1 MRSTIIAVRSQTA
14 LGAAIGVA
22 FALFTAPIGAQA
34 SPPKGTAR
42 NGAAAKPVAP
52 PTLSGIW
59 TGTATVPLPDSAIVV
74 PVIYTFTQAG
84 TTIGGTAVVPGQGS
98 GAISNV
104 IRTGT
109 RLQFRVTAPE
119 NRLLDHDGTFAAD
132 GSLEGMVNMNN
143 QPVAK
148 FKIAP
153 KAAAKPAK

>member
-1 MRSTIIAVRSQTA
+1 MRSFADVSCARSSFVVVLGVVAALCGPSLHAQSAAPKAKAGAV
-14 LGAAIGVA
+14 GA
-22 FALFTAPIGAQA
+22 
-34 SPPKGTAR
+34 K
-42 NGAAAKPVAP
+42 AAVAP
-52 PTLSGIW
+52 ALAGVW

-74 PVIYTFTQAG
+74 PVIYTFTQSG

-104 IRTGT
+104 TRSGA

-119 NRLLDHDGTFAAD
+119 NRLLEHDGTFAAD

-153 KAAAKPAK
+153 KPTPKPAK

>member
-1 MRSTIIAVRSQTA
+1 MRSTVIALCSRTS
-14 LGAAIGVA
+14 LCAAIGVV
-22 FALFTAPIGAQA
+22 FALNTAPLSAQ
-34 SPPKGTAR
+34 SPAPKSAAK
-42 NGAAAKPVAP
+42 NGAAAKPMAP
-52 PTLSGIW
+52 PALTGVW

-109 RLQFRVTAPE
+109 RLQFRVMAPE
-119 NRLLDHDGTFAAD
+119 NRLLEHDGTFAAD

-148 FKIAP
+148 FKISPKPAP
-153 KAAAKPAK
+153 KPAK